1 MATSHLLGATTAT
14 RHLAARGVDSA
25 LTERGDGSMK
35 KILVLLAI
43 VALGVLVAR
52 QLNNKAQ

>member
-1 MATSHLLGATTAT
+1 
-14 RHLAARGVDSA
+14 VP
-25 LTERGDGSMK
+25 TERGDGSMK

-52 QLNNKAQ
+52 QLNNKTQ